1 MRGATWVISAL
12 QLCDVFQSTLPMRGA
27 TRSYGTGLRA
37 RSHFNPRSPCGERPA
52 FEFELPLQYLFQ
64 STLPMRG
71 ATQRPQDHGH
81 DFDFNPR
88 SPCGERLSQGV
99 SVITKVDFNPR
110 SPCGERLKVSEY
122 DLARDEFQSTLPM
135 RGATPLL
142 RLRDCRQGISI
153 HAPHAGSDRYIV
165 YANIKCY
172 AIYWT
177 VEQLICC
184 YCISSRHLLN
194 LCTAFKV
201 RRVLAHDD
209 HLEFAPQN
217 DKNPCGS

>member
-1 MRGATWVISAL
+1 
-12 QLCDVFQSTLPMRGA
+12 MRGA
-27 TRSYGTGLRA
+27 TRRQDLPRA
-37 RSHFNPRSPCGERPA
+37 FGPISIHAPHAGSDRSTRRAWPCCI
-52 FEFELPLQYLFQ
+52 
-64 STLPMRG
+64 
-71 ATQRPQDHGH
+71 
-81 DFDFNPR
+81 DFNPR
-88 SPCGERLSQGV
+88 SPCGERLSEAIASAV
-99 SVITKVDFNPR
+99 SCI
-110 SPCGERLKVSEY
+110 
-122 DLARDEFQSTLPM
+122 FQSTLPM
-135 RGATPLL
+135 RGATMAGASTSPACRFQSTLPMRGATLDGKDVALL
-142 RLRDCRQGISI
+142 VLISI